1 MLLKKDI
8 EKSFNIRNKKKLF
21 IFELANNHNGSIANG
36 FKLVQSAKKI
46 SKSTKINFA
55 IKLQF
60 RDLKTFLYKKNR
72 VKNKHIDRFKSAKLS
87 ENDYT
92 KLCKYI
98 KKNNFTLV
106 ITPFDE
112 PSVKKAVKNKVD
124 ILKIASCS
132 NTDWPL
138 IEKIAQTKKPVIC
151 STGGLDIDGIDNICN
166 FFSYRKIPLAIL
178 HCISVYPTDN
188 LETFNLNFIKRL
200 QSRYPNVVVGY
211 SGHERESNF
220 LPVLTASSLGARIFE
235 RHFSTFETRNKYSAD
250 SKNLKELIKQ
260 LNDNIKLLGHENK
273 KIITKEEVDSL
284 NQLRRGVFVKSS
296 INKNTKNLKK
306 NVYFA
311 FPKINKK
318 QLEPGD
324 LGKTIS
330 ISKKFKKDEAL
341 VTNKVD
347 SNYELIRKYVHRYKY
362 MLNEANVV
370 ISKDCRV
377 ELSHHNGIENLEKV
391 GALLVTLINGQ
402 YCKKV
407 IALFPGQRHP
417 KHKHFKKVETFHIL
431 SGDLQIIKANKVYNL
446 SVGDKL
452 DVFKDEWHSFST
464 LNGAV
469 FEEISTESIKTD
481 SKYFDPVIDKTDSLI
496 RKTFVPNW

>member
-1 MLLKKDI
+1 MLFKKDI

-21 IFELANNHNGSIANG
+21 IFELANNHNGSIDNG
-36 FKLVQSAKKI
+36 FILIRSAKKI
-46 SKSTKINFA
+46 SKSSNINFA

-60 RDLKTFLYKKNR
+60 RDLKSFLYKKNR
-72 VKNKHIDRFKSAKLS
+72 IKNKHIERFKSAKLS
-87 ENDYT
+87 ENEYS

-112 PSVKKAVKNKVD
+112 PSVSKAIKNKVD

-166 FFSYRKIPLAIL
+166 FFNKKKIPLAIL
-178 HCISVYPTDN
+178 HCISVYPTDD
-188 LETFNLNFIKRL
+188 LKLFNLNFIKRL
-200 QSRYPNVVVGY
+200 QLRYPNVIVGY
-211 SGHERESNF
+211 SGHEREDNF

-235 RHFSTFETRNKYSAD
+235 RHFSIFDSRNKYSAD
-250 SKNLKELIKQ
+250 SKNLKELISQ
-260 LNDNIKLLGHENK
+260 LNSNIELLGHENK
-273 KIITKEEVDSL
+273 KIISKKEVDSL
-284 NQLRRGVFVKSS
+284 NQLRRGVFAK
-296 INKNTKNLKK
+296 KNLSSKTKSLKK
-306 NVYFA
+306 DVYFA

-324 LGKTIS
+324 ISKTI
-330 ISKKFKKDEAL
+330 KLTKNYKKDDAL
-341 VTNKVD
+341 VTNKID
-347 SNYELIRKYVHRYKY
+347 RNYEIIRKYIHRYKY
-362 MLNEANVV
+362 MLNEAHVV
-370 ISKDCRV
+370 ISKDCRI
-377 ELSHHNGIENLEKV
+377 ELSHHNGIKNLEKV

-407 IALFPGQRHP
+407 IALFPGQKHP
-417 KHKHFKKVETFHIL
+417 KHKHFKKVETFHML
-431 SGDLQIIKANKVYNL
+431 WGDLQIIKANKIFNL
-446 SVGDKL
+446 TVGDKL

-464 LNGAV
+464 KNGAV
-469 FEEISTESIKTD
+469 FEEISTESIKSD
-481 SKYFDPVIDKTDSLI
+481 SKYFDPVIEKTDSLV
-496 RKTFVPNW
+496 RKTLVPIW

>member
-1 MLLKKDI
+1 MSVKKDLD
-8 EKSFNIRNKKKLF
+8 KSFNIKNKKKLF
-21 IFELANNHNGSIANG
+21 IFELANNHNGSISNG
-36 FKLVQSAKKI
+36 FKLIQSAKKI
-46 SKSTKINFA
+46 SKSSKINFA

-60 RDLKTFLYKKNR
+60 RDLKSFIYKNNK
-72 VKNKHIDRFKSAKLS
+72 VKNKHIDRFRSTKLS
-87 ENDYT
+87 ENDYA

-112 PSVKKAVKNKVD
+112 PSVTKAIKNKVD

-166 FFSYRKIPLAIL
+166 FFNYRKIPLAIL
-178 HCISVYPTDN
+178 HCISVYPTDS
-188 LETFNLNFIKRL
+188 LESFNLNFIKKL
-200 QSRYPNVVVGY
+200 QSRYPNIIVGY
-211 SGHERESNF
+211 SGHEREDNF

-235 RHFSTFETRNKYSAD
+235 RHFSIFDSRNKYSAD
-250 SKNLKELIKQ
+250 SKNLKELISQ
-260 LNDNIKLLGHENK
+260 LDDNIKLLGNENN
-273 KIITKEEVDSL
+273 KIISKAEVDSL
-284 NQLRRGVFVKSS
+284 NQLKRGIFVKST

-306 NVYFA
+306 KVYFA

-324 LGKTIS
+324 L
-330 ISKKFKKDEAL
+330 SKKIIITKKYKKDEAL
-341 VTNKVD
+341 TSNKMD
-347 SNYELIRKYVHRYKY
+347 SNHEIIRKYVHRYKY

-377 ELSHHNGIENLEKV
+377 ELSHHKGVKNLEKI
-391 GALLVTLINGQ
+391 GALLVTLVNGQ

-407 IALFPGQRHP
+407 IALFPGQSHP
-417 KHKHFKKVETFHIL
+417 KHKHFKKVETFHML
-431 SGDLQIIKANKVYNL
+431 WGDLQIIKANKVYNL
-446 SVGDKL
+446 TVGDKL
-452 DVFKDEWHSFST
+452 DVFKDEWHSFSSR
-464 LNGAV
+464 NGAV
-469 FEEISTESIKTD
+469 FEEISTESIKSD

-496 RKTFVPNW
+496 RKTFVPIW

>member
-1 MLLKKDI
+1 M
-8 EKSFNIRNKKKLF
+8 
-21 IFELANNHNGSIANG
+21 
-36 FKLVQSAKKI
+36 
-46 SKSTKINFA
+46 
-55 IKLQF
+55 
-60 RDLKTFLYKKNR
+60 YKKNR

-306 NVYFA
+306 MFILLSQ
-311 FPKINKK
+311 K
-318 QLEPGD
+318 
-324 LGKTIS
+324 
-330 ISKKFKKDEAL
+330 
-341 VTNKVD
+341 
-347 SNYELIRKYVHRYKY
+347 LIK
-362 MLNEANVV
+362 NN
-370 ISKDCRV
+370 
-377 ELSHHNGIENLEKV
+377 
-391 GALLVTLINGQ
+391 
-402 YCKKV
+402 
-407 IALFPGQRHP
+407 
-417 KHKHFKKVETFHIL
+417 
-431 SGDLQIIKANKVYNL
+431 
-446 SVGDKL
+446 
-452 DVFKDEWHSFST
+452 
-464 LNGAV
+464 
-469 FEEISTESIKTD
+469 
-481 SKYFDPVIDKTDSLI
+481 
-496 RKTFVPNW
+496 